1 MRRED
6 KTMITLDLMSNGHY
20 PPLDSRTPEE
30 LFELAVKIATSLDN
44 VRVVVPVGDRPEE
57 RVVLT
62 SKLMRRQ
69 GAALF

>member
-1 MRRED
+1 
-6 KTMITLDLMSNGHY
+6 MITLDLMSNGHY